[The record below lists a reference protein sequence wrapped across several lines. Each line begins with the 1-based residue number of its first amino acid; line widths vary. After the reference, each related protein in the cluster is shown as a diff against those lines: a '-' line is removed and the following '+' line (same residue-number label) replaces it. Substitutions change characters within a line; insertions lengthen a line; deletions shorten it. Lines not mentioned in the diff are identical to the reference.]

1 MNDRSDHFHD
11 RYDCVTGSHSVFP
24 TRESLHGCRNLPDR
38 YRSWSP
44 TPDQHIPQGSSGS
57 APRDRLAERPP
68 TPGGVYG
75 QLSLLESIGAFVG
88 TANQDI

>member
-1 MNDRSDHFHD
+1 MTAVTIFTITMTASLAVIPCSQLMRVYMAAVTRHIGTDH
-11 RYDCVTGSHSVFP
+11 GP
-24 TRESLHGCRNLPDR
+24 L
-38 YRSWSP
+38 

-57 APRDRLAERPP
+57 APHDRLAERPP

-88 TANQDI
+88 TANQEI